1 MRFLTEAK
9 VKNQKVLVRVDFNV
23 DLDEKGKILSDFRI
37 RAVLPTLNYLKQ
49 QGARKIILISHLG
62 KPQGREEKYSLRPIA
77 ECLTKLLR
85 EKVIFLP
92 DCKGKLIQETIENSS
107 DTFFLLENLRFYLEE
122 EANDKKFAQELAK
135 LADFY
140 INDAFGVCH
149 RKNASVV
156 AITEFIRSYAGF
168 LLEKEIKNLSRLL
181 TNYQRP
187 LVLILGGAKIS
198 TKLPLIKRF
207 LEKGD
212 FILIGGALA
221 NTILKAWDFKVGRS
235 LVEKEMLEEA
245 KNLGSQ
251 KAELILPG
259 DFLVGEDFKTFQ
271 VKTRG
276 LGEVKNKEIILDIG
290 PIALKTYCQIIK
302 EARTIIWNGPMG
314 YFENPLFS
322 KGTEEIARAISQS
335 KAFKVVGGGETLVIL
350 EKLHLL
356 EKIDFVST
364 GGGAM
369 LEYLSG
375 QELIGLKALE
385 K

>member
-156 AITEFIRSYAGF
+156 AITEFMRSYAGF

-335 KAFKVVGGGETLVIL
+335 KAFKVVGGGETLIIL
-350 EKLHLL
+350 EKLQLL
-356 EKIDFVST
+356 EKMDFVST

-375 QELIGLKALE
+375 QKLVGLKALE